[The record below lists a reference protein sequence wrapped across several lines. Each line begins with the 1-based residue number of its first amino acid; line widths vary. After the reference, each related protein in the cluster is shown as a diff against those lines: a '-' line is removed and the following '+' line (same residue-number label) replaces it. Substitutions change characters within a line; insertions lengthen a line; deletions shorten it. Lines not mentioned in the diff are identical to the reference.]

1 MTDLLSDHTFIWQA
15 NPNKKQPE
23 IYISFNSEGII
34 LAKVNAV
41 DPTKPT
47 EEEVCASVVV

>member
-1 MTDLLSDHTFIWQA
+1 MNLRLTDLVFILQA

-47 EEEVCASVVV
+47 EDEVCACVVV